1 MKRKLTQ
8 TLGLQTTPAYTAPEV
23 LNDIQPTSKVD
34 IWAVGILFYKLIS
47 GLKHPFEANIGAM
60 ILAIS

>member
-1 MKRKLTQ
+1 M
-8 TLGLQTTPAYTAPEV
+8 APEV

-34 IWAVGILFYKLIS
+34 IWAVGVIFYQLIS
-47 GLKHPFEANIGAM
+47 GLKHPFESKNMGAM